1 MTVFGLLLIILGI
14 FTALAPMVRDSLPM
28 VETVSDLSLRVMG
41 GCVVALGAIVVAI
54 AGDKG
59 EA

>member
-1 MTVFGLLLIILGI
+1 MRVFGLLLIILGM

-41 GCVVALGAIVVAI
+41 GLSLS
-54 AGDKG
+54 
-59 EA
+59 